1 MRIHFK
7 TLPIVC
13 FIVCGPLGAADWQAT
28 GAAGFGVYRY
38 LTYQNPA
45 GTAQA
50 GIGSRYALDG
60 AVGRAF
66 GRHFAIEGAW
76 TFQDGDF
83 EIASGSQ
90 KTAFD
95 ANTHAVHGDLLYY
108 FRRRSARLRPYAAVG
123 AGVKMYHGIEAVR
136 PRPLAQF
143 GSFADGIDAR
153 ALIAFGG
160 GVEWSIAHHWALRL
174 DVRDFATPFPT
185 SVIIPAAGSNLSGW
199 LHDLVA
205 TVGIQVR

>member
-1 MRIHFK
+1 MLRFKIHA
-7 TLPIVC
+7 LIVLLA
-13 FIVCGPLGAADWQAT
+13 CGALRAADWQAT
-28 GAAGFGVYRY
+28 GAAGFGVYHY
-38 LTYQNPA
+38 LTFQSPA

-50 GIGSRYALDG
+50 GIGPRYALDA

-66 GRHFAIEGAW
+66 GPHFALEGAW

-83 EIASGSQ
+83 EIASGGQ

-108 FRRRSARLRPYAAVG
+108 FRRRSARLRPYLAAG
-123 AGVKMYHGIEAVR
+123 AGVKMYHGIEVVR

-153 ALIAFGG
+153 PLITFGG
-160 GVEWSIAHHWALRL
+160 GVEWSIAHHWGLRV
-174 DVRDFATPFPT
+174 DVRDFTTPFPT
-185 SVIIPAAGSNLSGW
+185 SVIIPAAGSNLGGW